1 MVSLSQ
7 KEVALYL
14 YDYCS
19 LMYLMLE
26 NPDEKPF
33 SLFKKYLI
41 DTNRKIDN
49 LDDYY
54 KRIFRIVY
62 IFMKMKSF
70 SIAEDYTMKQ
80 KNNFVNNDDLDL
92 SFLDSKITGN
102 RNDLSNKKLL
112 QKLRDGFN
120 HSTEGNELYKISRNG
135 KYIEFSFK
143 EPSPIQIKIPID
155 DIASLTTAIGDVAQ
169 TLQHFSFDQPACS
182 TIKEYIENLKITR
195 HYFLKKVEM
204 SKINDIVQYEAEEKY
219 NEIDSVIKT
228 INNVTEKDI
237 TLTEEQVESILTNI
251 EGLINSN
258 IMTLDEFR
266 ENLKDV
272 IVVLLNKELPLPIL
286 KLDNYLLDSYFVR
299 LLLPLKEF
307 SYNQMLLI
315 FLKGLKGTDPNPVN
329 EYKDTFNVHRQMVF
343 KSYFTS
349 FDEKLAYTYLLFIE
363 YIISNFKP
371 EKEEITIDD
380 QVIEYNK
387 LRNSLVHGRWH
398 LEKDKIVFYDALPN
412 VCNEM
417 DYNWS
422 KKIDLYELY
431 KYCAQVLESKLDL
444 GKSKKLTKTVLSSDK
459 VNF

>member
-329 EYKDTFNVHRQMVF
+329 EYKDTFNVHRQMFF

-412 VCNEM
+412 VCNEI